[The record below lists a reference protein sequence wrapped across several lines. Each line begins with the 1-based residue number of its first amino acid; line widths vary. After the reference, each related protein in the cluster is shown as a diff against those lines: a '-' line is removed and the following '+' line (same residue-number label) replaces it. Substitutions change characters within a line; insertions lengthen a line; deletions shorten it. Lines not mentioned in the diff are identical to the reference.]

1 MRRGGAAALVALLS
15 LLAAVPARA
24 EGDSAMTFLGFR
36 AMVVQPDTIWWEW
49 DAAIYGALEER
60 GFDVTYGAP
69 LDDAGALSQYD
80 LVALDTQRHLSDA
93 QAAALA
99 RYVSEGGAVYASW
112 GGPMAAPA
120 FMQDVLKARQPR
132 SVYLKG
138 LTLLESP
145 LAAGVAERD
154 LTFPEHVGHQDRPD
168 RGWEMVAMEALPG
181 GVPVAKDEA
190 GEVLGVLSEY
200 GRGRTAVLGFGPEQE
215 KYLARPALGPILL
228 DNLLT
233 WLLAGRVERGPRAWS
248 GRISVALPARAQVLS
263 VARDGRPVAGFTA
276 RRVGSLR
283 RVELRV
289 DDIKEGAEAEIR
301 VRYRPLAAARN
312 VQTVIHLPWGTL
324 RAAADSPA
332 GLAEY
337 LESLHATMVQPLLRG
352 SNGQAWY
359 RGMPED
365 KADEKLVTNY
375 QGNFLADLIGACHQ
389 RGIKVI
395 GGIYFDNST
404 PMRQH
409 PEAVQRDAR
418 GAEKKDNYGNP
429 LACFNQPEGQEYNLA
444 TVAQLLSAYQLD
456 GLILD
461 DNYELDWWVNN
472 CFCEYCEAGFK
483 KYCEAHGIPY
493 RDPSQAGDYS
503 GPGPRHDY
511 RRECTRALAG
521 KVMQVAHSH
530 GKPAGGWVS
539 VTVDATHL
547 AGSFDFLGGMA
558 YTSPPRGARAVLPK
572 LGETDFWCLLWAPH
586 ADPAGMEREVRE
598 AIHAGCATVGFWVM
612 GEDGGYRLDP
622 AREAAVRR
630 AFAGV
635 EAEWLRF
642 YRDEILTG
650 DARFA
655 ITGGEV
661 GKDELR
667 LRVRNTGG
675 RVARR
680 TEGEV
685 IMNLPPAPGR

>member
-1 MRRGGAAALVALLS
+1 MGIGRVVALAAVLLS
-15 LLAAVPARA
+15 LLATVPAGA
-24 EGDSAMTFLGFR
+24 EGGGAMTFLGFR
-36 AMVVQPDTIWWEW
+36 ALVVQPDTIWWEW

-69 LDDAGALSQYD
+69 IDEAEALSQYD
-80 LVALDTQRHLSDA
+80 LVALDTQRHVSEA
-93 QAAALA
+93 EAAALT
-99 RYVSEGGAVYASW
+99 RYVSQGGAIYASW
-112 GGPMAAPA
+112 GGPMAAPG
-120 FMQDVLKARQPR
+120 FMREVLKAERPR

-145 LAAGVAERD
+145 LAAGIAERD
-154 LTFPEHVGHQDRPD
+154 LAFPEHVGHQDRSD

-181 GVPVAKDEA
+181 SVPVAKDEA

-215 KYLARPALGPILL
+215 KYLARPALGPVMLN
-228 DNLLT
+228 NLLA
-233 WLLAGRVERGPRAWS
+233 WLLAGKVERGPRAWS
-248 GRISVALPARAQVLS
+248 GRIGVALPARAEVLS
-263 VARDGRPVAGFTA
+263 VERDGRSVAGFTE

-283 RVELRV
+283 RVEVRV
-289 DDIKEGAEAEIR
+289 DDMKEGAEAEIR
-301 VRYRPLAAARN
+301 VRYRPLAAARDI
-312 VQTVIHLPWGTL
+312 QTVIHLPWGTL

-332 GLAEY
+332 ALAEY
-337 LESLHATMVQPLLRG
+337 LKSLHATMVQPLLRG

-365 KADEKLVTNY
+365 KADEKLVTDY
-375 QGNFLADLIGACHQ
+375 QGNFLADLIDACHQ

-404 PMRQH
+404 PMRVH
-409 PEAVQRDAR
+409 PEAVQRDAS
-418 GAEKKDNYGNP
+418 GAAKKDRYGSP
-429 LACFNQPEGQEYNLA
+429 LACFNQPKGQEYNL
-444 TVAQLLSAYQLD
+444 TTIEQLLTEYQLD

-461 DNYELDWWVNN
+461 DNYELDWWVNS
-472 CFCEYCEAGFK
+472 CFCDYCKAGFRT
-483 KYCEAHGIPY
+483 YCEAHGIPY
-493 RDPSQAGDYS
+493 QDPSQTDDYAA
-503 GPGPRHDY
+503 PWHDY

-521 KVMQVAHSH
+521 KVMHVAHAH
-530 GKPAGGWVS
+530 GKLAGGWVS
-539 VTVDATHL
+539 VTVEATHL

-558 YTSPPRGARAVLPK
+558 YTSPPRSARAVLPK
-572 LGETDFWCLLWAPH
+572 LGETDFWCLLWAPD

-598 AIHAGCATVGFWVM
+598 AVHAGCATVGFWVR
-612 GEDGGYRLDP
+612 GEDGGYRLDA

-630 AFAGV
+630 AFVGV

-661 GKDELR
+661 GRDELR
-667 LRVRNTGG
+667 LRVRNTG
-675 RVARR
+675 RPVKARLQ
-680 TEGEV
+680 GDLA
-685 IMNLPPAPGR
+685 IDLPSAGGD